1 MDKSPERQYE
11 DYARSIQIPTP
22 CREAELSSI
31 IMGRHCQDRD
41 LAICELVTGN
51 MRIVLSLAKKYRRM
65 PDYVDTLFDGN
76 LGLVKAAM
84 DFDSAKGRFTT
95 HAVMRVRTE
104 IRDGLLSRTGSP
116 ISANRESVLMALKL
130 KGLSPGEAH
139 GLSKNDLKSAQLA
152 MMAVSDAIPLYDDD
166 GQPIDIIDPV
176 SENMLEEIQESDLI
190 ELVKKAT
197 RELGLT
203 DDEVTLVSEASFS
216 RSWHKSI
223 GPEIAKKRGLSTSS
237 IRMLRTKLIWKIRR
251 KILDYVGKDE
261 YLVLSAGGH
270 LPGNNWR

>member
-95 HAVMRVRTE
+95 HAVMR
-104 IRDGLLSRTGSP
+104 IP
-116 ISANRESVLMALKL
+116 
-130 KGLSPGEAH
+130 P
-139 GLSKNDLKSAQLA
+139 KS
-152 MMAVSDAIPLYDDD
+152 Y
-166 GQPIDIIDPV
+166 
-176 SENMLEEIQESDLI
+176 
-190 ELVKKAT
+190 
-197 RELGLT
+197 
-203 DDEVTLVSEASFS
+203 FS
-216 RSWHKSI
+216 YR
-223 GPEIAKKRGLSTSS
+223 
-237 IRMLRTKLIWKIRR
+237 
-251 KILDYVGKDE
+251 
-261 YLVLSAGGH
+261 
-270 LPGNNWR
+270 